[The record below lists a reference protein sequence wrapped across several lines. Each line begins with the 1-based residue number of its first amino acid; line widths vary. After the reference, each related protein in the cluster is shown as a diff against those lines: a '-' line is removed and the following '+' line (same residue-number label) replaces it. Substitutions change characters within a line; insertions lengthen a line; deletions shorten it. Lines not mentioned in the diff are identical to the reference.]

1 VSEPRGGEPRG
12 RPGVEGTGGVVTR
25 RRSFWPAVS
34 GSGRRVAFHEAAGS
48 VLRKFGVF
56 AAVCTLASPSSSA
69 PYLSPSIAPCARRER
84 QARARAREEGGG
96 EERKEKEKGKGRNAR
111 RGSSRATRSATTSR
125 FVDNGTMVCN
135 SACSSECTAE
145 VDEDATLKQALEELL
160 KCMLRVW
167 CREGQALARFG
178 ATSTGKPADEES
190 IPFDRSPIG
199 HASTLRKIDENANS
213 RDRVIHDRRST
224 GDRESITT
232 RSRDERIRSIVSFSR
247 TSPIASRISSS
258 RSSRSPSVPAH
269 PLDVGRTV

>member
-1 VSEPRGGEPRG
+1 VYTRESV
-12 RPGVEGTGGVVTR
+12 VERALFITVD
-25 RRSFWPAVS
+25 RSVCKE
-34 GSGRRVAFHEAAGS
+34 RKAG
-48 VLRKFGVF
+48 
-56 AAVCTLASPSSSA
+56 
-69 PYLSPSIAPCARRER
+69 
-84 QARARAREEGGG
+84 ARARARGEGGG
-96 EERKEKEKGKGRNAR
+96 EERKGKEKGKGRNAR

-199 HASTLRKIDENANS
+199 HASALHRKIDENANS
-213 RDRVIHDRRST
+213 RDRVMHDRRST
-224 GDRESITT
+224 RDRESITT

-247 TSPIASRISSS
+247 TWPIASRIEFEILEIPE
-258 RSSRSPSVPAH
+258 RPRASP
-269 PLDVGRTV
+269 